1 MDLLHLVDRF
11 EEVIAAAQ
19 KMPIG
24 NRVIID
30 RRQLLDLIDQMRVFV
45 PEEVHEARQ
54 LVADRD
60 AVLEAAEEEAAHVRE
75 RAREVAE
82 QMVTAHAITE
92 AARAR
97 AQEIA
102 DEAEQRLIERVDQ
115 ANQDIAVRI
124 AESRDLARQ
133 QMEGADQYAAELL
146 GRLDRQLGSFVRS
159 VQDGLDQLSTER
171 DLPAPAQAGEFDPGP
186 PRPGSFRSDDALGSL
201 PEHDAAETPGQF
213 SNDPPGPEYPA
224 PPSRGPF
231 SAREPRRD
239 DRPAGPSRAVPPE
252 STRARSL
259 WGPPWPVAS
268 QPAPAEPPPGAPEP
282 AVAPPEAV
290 APAARPPAPAPITH
304 VETAMPAL
312 PAEPDPPQPEPTASA
327 QPFGEAAAIGDRSG
341 SDPTAIDMA
350 AMEDEWVGAT
360 STLSEL
366 GAQPDR
372 PTVEELR
379 RADPGAP
386 ERTGE
391 REPPADS
398 GGRARR
404 SLGSL
409 FGRGAREPEPET
421 APPAEAERADPS
433 GSWLRQPAPADVAPV
448 DVAPIDLPPVDLP
461 PVDLPGAVPPNDGD
475 ELEDLLAQARATAWR
490 RSDQGAVGPDDEDA
504 TAELI
509 NDLPQRPLE
518 DDRDARR

>member
-11 EEVIAAAQ
+11 EEVIASAQ

-201 PEHDAAETPGQF
+201 PEHDATETPGQF

-224 PPSRGPF
+224 PPSRGPLLGAGASPRRSASRTVDGCTAREHPGSLAVGSALAGREPAGTSRAATGRARTSGRAARSRGPGSAAASSSVDHSCRDGDAGSPGRTGSS
-231 SAREPRRD
+231 SARA
-239 DRPAGPSRAVPPE
+239 DRPR
-252 STRARSL
+252 
-259 WGPPWPVAS
+259 
-268 QPAPAEPPPGAPEP
+268 P
-282 AVAPPEAV
+282 AVRRGRSDRSPI
-290 APAARPPAPAPITH
+290 AARPVADRHGRHERRVGRRHLDAQRAGSPARS
-304 VETAMPAL
+304 
-312 PAEPDPPQPEPTASA
+312 PD
-327 QPFGEAAAIGDRSG
+327 
-341 SDPTAIDMA
+341 
-350 AMEDEWVGAT
+350 
-360 STLSEL
+360 
-366 GAQPDR
+366 
-372 PTVEELR
+372 
-379 RADPGAP
+379 
-386 ERTGE
+386 
-391 REPPADS
+391 
-398 GGRARR
+398 
-404 SLGSL
+404 
-409 FGRGAREPEPET
+409 GRGA
-421 APPAEAERADPS
+421 PASRSRYPRAH
-433 GSWLRQPAPADVAPV
+433 R
-448 DVAPIDLPPVDLP
+448 
-461 PVDLPGAVPPNDGD
+461 
-475 ELEDLLAQARATAWR
+475 
-490 RSDQGAVGPDDEDA
+490 
-504 TAELI
+504 
-509 NDLPQRPLE
+509 
-518 DDRDARR
+518 